1 MRLPLIAVLVAAA
14 ACAGGTSTT
23 QTRPE
28 TMRVVAGTGTAT
40 GQFNLTATNTASVTK
55 LAAPIDRIWRLMPSV
70 YDSLKIPLTTVDGA
84 KHLIGNEG
92 MKIRQRLGGVQLSRY
107 IDCGQAQIGPSA
119 DSYDIFLAVTTTIR
133 SISATESEVA
143 TTVESQAKPI
153 TYAQDYSRCS
163 TKGTLETTISDIIA
177 KKLAAASK

>member
-28 TMRVVAGTGTAT
+28 TMRVVAGSGTAT
-40 GQFNLTATNTASVTK
+40 GQFNLTATNTASVSK
-55 LAAPIDRIWRLMPSV
+55 VPASIDRVWKLMPSV

-92 MKIRQRLGGVQLSRY
+92 MKIRQRLGGAPLSRY

-119 DSYDIFLAVTTTIR
+119 DSYDVFLAVTTTVR
-133 SISATESEVA
+133 SLSATETEVA